1 MPFSRIPE
9 VTTLIATIDS
19 AMARADDIGNDMIR
33 DLMPELRDTIDEI
46 NAALREVDALLFE
59 GLRDEAVTLHD
70 EEFATL
76 ASRLTLEDR
85 EGWPE
90 LERFFVVEG
99 ITPPPKVD
107 YDTLSALESAHA
119 ELEELRRPLDK
130 LRRLALERA
139 PLARRLALLR
149 KLRETDPTKPV
160 WTQAITEHEEA
171 RVAELHQEARRVLAS
186 RDPDAIAALHAE
198 LVDPEWGVPMPRD
211 LIKATRGADLWVQ
224 LRAAAAQAEAAAS
237 DLEAGWQE
245 LQQGLPTP
253 GIIERMRL
261 QRMHWQQ
268 AVQSATESRQYLGDC
283 PTIGG
288 FVREE
293 QIDERMAALT
303 PRVEPPLQW
312 LAAQDSTDA
321 LAAQLQQVC
330 GQLEYLCDQKPDKP
344 AESSWLADMERLD
357 SEAERLCQA
366 QPGLVYPDYLRERV
380 TKALAAVRGRAGQR
394 RRFVLLAS
402 AGGVVAACLVIF
414 GIVTALSWRAQ
425 YFEDLATLDNYLAR
439 ARAGEFTDIPPEVS
453 NIATKY
459 DDAEVGARVES
470 ITSLVSLESKRRADF
485 QAAREECD
493 QAIKMARELLEQREA
508 EARVAAWPPEVVAAA
523 RAWKRARKVGG
534 DPGKRV
540 PAPKD
545 IPKGNDTFAG
555 IHTNEEDDLATLEAE
570 QGRIETA
577 LDRLASAHVRE
588 QVRTWQEAVQASD
601 DPEELRDV
609 RRQLDDLLAMQSQ
622 DKVTGAEEL
631 LVKQSR
637 LRFGFESVDL
647 LQKTRRMI
655 EARIAALD
663 KSPAAGTPA
672 DATEESQ

>member
-19 AMARADDIGNDMIR
+19 AMARADDIGNDIIR

-76 ASRLTLEDR
+76 ASRLNLEDR

-99 ITPPPKVD
+99 ISPPPKID

-130 LRRLALERA
+130 LRRLALERV
-139 PLARRLALLR
+139 PLSRRLALLR

-171 RVAELHQEARRVLAS
+171 RVAELHQEARRVLGS
-186 RDPDAIAALHAE
+186 RDPEAIAALHAE
-198 LVDPEWGVPMPRD
+198 LVDPEWGVPIPRD
-211 LIKATRGADLWVQ
+211 LIKATRGADLWEQ
-224 LRAAAAQAEAAAS
+224 LRAAANQAAAAAS
-237 DLEAGWQE
+237 GLEAGWQE

-253 GIIERMRL
+253 ALIDRMRL
-261 QRMHWQQ
+261 QRMQWQQ
-268 AVQSATESRQYLGDC
+268 ALQSAAESRQYLGDC

-293 QIDERMAALT
+293 QIDQRIDALA
-303 PRVEPPLQW
+303 PRVEEPLQW
-312 LAAQDSTDA
+312 LAAQDAADA
-321 LAAQLQQVC
+321 MAAQLQQVC
-330 GQLEYLCDQKPDKP
+330 GQLEYLCDQKPEKP
-344 AESSWLADMERLD
+344 AESSWLADVERLGA
-357 SEAERLCQA
+357 EAERVCQA

-380 TKALAAVRGRAGQR
+380 TKALAAVRGRTVQR

-402 AGGVVAACLVIF
+402 AAGVAVACLLIF
-414 GIVTALSWRAQ
+414 GIWMLLSGWQKKRDSLSVL
-425 YFEDLATLDNYLAR
+425 EDYLTR
-439 ARAGEFTDIPPEVS
+439 SRAGEFTEVPDKVVG
-453 NIATKY
+453 IAGAS
-459 DDAEVGARVES
+459 DDADMVAAMEKIRSFVAQE
-470 ITSLVSLESKRRADF
+470 EKRRGDF
-485 QAAREECD
+485 QAAREACD
-493 QAIKMARELLEQREA
+493 QMHQAARGVLEQRVDKARVDAWPA
-508 EARVAAWPPEVVAAA
+508 EAVASA
-523 RAWKRARKVGG
+523 RAWRRARKVGG

-540 PAPKD
+540 PAAKD
-545 IPKGNDTFAG
+545 IPKGNDIVAG
-555 IHTNEEDDLATLEAE
+555 IHAEEEDVLATLEAE

-588 QVRTWQEAVQASD
+588 QVRTWQEAVQAAA
-601 DPEELRDV
+601 DPRQLGEV
-609 RRQLDDLLAMQSQ
+609 RKQLDDLLASQ
-622 DKVTGAEEL
+622 NLDKVEGADEL
-631 LVKQSR
+631 LVKQSQS
-637 LRFGFESVDL
+637 RFGYESADL
-647 LQKTRRMI
+647 LRKTQRI
-655 EARIAALD
+655 IDARIKALE
-663 KSPAAGTPA
+663 PNAAAGEPA
-672 DATEESQ
+672 DADKVPQ